1 MPSTTPATAA
11 ISALSLHD
19 ALPIFP
25 RYARLSVAGG
35 GATVK
40 PPVRVADCPFGF
52 VTTTSRGPSVAV
64 DPIVSA
70 TVSCVAA
77 TTVVDPTVI
86 PAPNAA
92 LAPAWLL
99 APATGTVG
107 LVRGA
112 PVLGC
117 TLVLVGITGTVT
129 VALAVVPSAK
139 FAVIVKTAPL
149 LNGAEQIG
157 RASCRKRPSV
167 TAKLTAP

>member
-40 PPVRVADCPFGF
+40 PPVRVAVCPFGF

-70 TVSCVAA
+70 TVSCVAD
-77 TTVVDPTVI
+77 TTVVAPTVL
-86 PAPNAA
+86 PTPSAA
-92 LAPAWLL
+92 LAPSGKL
-99 APATGTVG
+99 APAPVTVG
-107 LVRGA
+107 LVPGA
-112 PVLGC
+112 PVLGV
-117 TLVLVGITGTVT
+117 TL
-129 VALAVVPSAK
+129 
-139 FAVIVKTAPL
+139 
-149 LNGAEQIG
+149 
-157 RASCRKRPSV
+157 
-167 TAKLTAP
+167 

>member
-70 TVSCVAA
+70 TVSCVAD

-92 LAPAWLL
+92 LAPAWKLV
-99 APATGTVG
+99 PATVTVG
-107 LVRGA
+107 LVPGA
-112 PVLGC
+112 PVLRH
-117 TLVLVGITGTVT
+117 TLACCDSSAAVT
-129 VALAVVPSAK
+129 AALAVVPSAK
-139 FAVIVKTAPL
+139 FAVSVHTAPGENTVL
-149 LNGAEQIG
+149 G
-157 RASCRKRPSV
+157 SV
-167 TAKLTAP
+167 ANA

>member
-1 MPSTTPATAA
+1 MPPPT
-11 ISALSLHD
+11 LSRT
-19 ALPIFP
+19 FP

-70 TVSCVAA
+70 TVSCVAD

-92 LAPAWLL
+92 LAPAWKLV
-99 APATGTVG
+99 PATVTVG
-107 LVRGA
+107 LVPGA
-112 PVLGC
+112 PVLGV
-117 TLVLVGITGTVT
+117 TLVIVGITGTVT

-139 FAVIVKTAPL
+139 FAVSVHTAPGENTVL
-149 LNGAEQIG
+149 G
-157 RASCRKRPSV
+157 SV
-167 TAKLTAP
+167 ANA

>member
-70 TVSCVAA
+70 TVSCVAD

-92 LAPAWLL
+92 LAPAWKLV
-99 APATGTVG
+99 PATVAVG
-107 LVRGA
+107 LVPGA
-112 PVLGC
+112 PVLGV
-117 TLVLVGITGTVT
+117 TLVIVGITGTVT

-139 FAVIVKTAPL
+139 FAVSVHTAPGENTVL
-149 LNGAEQIG
+149 GSFAN
-157 RASCRKRPSV
+157 
-167 TAKLTAP
+167 T